1 MRSSERQF
9 NALTPEE
16 SGEQFTAETNVE
28 TTEAVE
34 NPRPISE
41 TETSVSYLGV
51 DLEKAT
57 VKGGAYVPKREQ
69 YEDFIND
76 TEVSLPLQRDLAV
89 AFLNGEPILVDGG
102 TSIGKTTTVRKMA
115 SELGYEVHYANLNG
129 ATDVED
135 LMGRYIPNPHKRGP
149 EDPEYIFADGKVTS
163 GLRQEKGKV
172 KVIILDEYNAAAPNI
187 LIRLHEVL
195 DAVERGGDVV
205 LSEDAS
211 EEVSVNKERTKIVA
225 LMNPPGKGYIGREP
239 IDPAQLRRWVYKK
252 APSELPESTFSHST
266 DVLFGGDNE
275 SQEVPKTDYL
285 KSRDTALTPEQL
297 QEIPGLQ
304 EILAKYKEFHKASK
318 ELLKNRKI
326 AEDQPQPFTYDDRM
340 EPRRVRDFILKFY
353 NGDINETFQQA
364 LQYYYANK
372 LETKVDKEKLSEII
386 RTVEYIPKVVESKRK
401 GLDDRFKEITWEGKT
416 IGYTETPFFNTEVGA
431 QFKEKDTGKTWTL
444 DGTWVRSELVG
455 MTPQISGVLKSG
467 EEFRVVGSEELKES
481 FEKASSP
488 ESSPGS
494 RIEKVEK
501 GETTQEKAKEIMGK
515 YFFGLEAMNNTFG
528 IARTMPEEFKK
539 VPYSEAELEQAK
551 KNGEM
556 LVFRYSMDAEPSTM
570 KDIYE
575 RLDKV
580 FKSGDGKVL
589 YDTDWYENEDL
600 FTKQPVREGWA
611 LVSKDVIEGST
622 SKNYID
628 QTATLRDYLKE
639 VDSLSADEL
648 AECTDDKLDQIRTLM
663 SGDWEAAAK
672 KLAEL
677 KINQNH
683 RRTPT
688 EALYDFAI
696 RFKNTPDNERMLE
709 NMYDWTNAR
718 ASDGDLVGF
727 GRTDSWG
734 ADLGRWHPRR
744 TDGGIGVVSVR

>member
-16 SGEQFTAETNVE
+16 SGEHVAAETNIE

-51 DLEKAT
+51 NLEKAT

-135 LMGRYIPNPHKRGP
+135 LMGRYIPNPHKRSE

-195 DAVERGGDVV
+195 DALERGGDVV

-285 KSRDTALTPEQL
+285 KSRDTALTPEEL
-297 QEIPGLQ
+297 QDIPGLP

-386 RTVEYIPKVVESKRK
+386 RTVEYVPKPAESKRK
-401 GLDDRFKEITWEGKT
+401 ALNEDLE
-416 IGYTETPFFNTEVGA
+416 
-431 QFKEKDTGKTWTL
+431 
-444 DGTWVRSELVG
+444 
-455 MTPQISGVLKSG
+455 
-467 EEFRVVGSEELKES
+467 ES
-481 FEKASSP
+481 FEKASSS
-488 ESSPGS
+488 EVSPTS

-501 GETTQEKAKEIMGK
+501 GETTIERGREIMGK
-515 YFFGLEAMNNTFG
+515 DFFGFDQVSAAFG
-528 IARTMPEEFKK
+528 KIEMRPEYTKI
-539 VPYSEAELEQAK
+539 PYSEAELERAK
-551 KNGEM
+551 AQGEM
-556 LVFRYSMDAEPSTM
+556 LVLRANTGSTKLPTM
-570 KDIYE
+570 EGINKIME
-575 RLDKV
+575 SRL
-580 FKSGDGKVL
+580 SGSEGKLL
-589 YDTDWYENEDL
+589 YDTDWYENED
-600 FTKQPVREGWA
+600 FFKKQEVREGWA
-611 LVSKDVIEGST
+611 LVSKDLIENST
-622 SKNYID
+622 SKDYIN
-628 QTATLRDYLKE
+628 QTAILRDHLISL
-639 VDSLSADEL
+639 DSLTEDEL
-648 AECTDDKLDQIRTLM
+648 SEVSNEKLNDIRKLM
-663 SGDWEAAAK
+663 DRDWEAASK
-672 KLAEL
+672 QLSEL

-683 RRTPT
+683 RRTAS
-688 EALYDFAI
+688 EALYDFVI
-696 RFKNTPDNERMLE
+696 RFKNTTDKDRMLE
-709 NMYDWTNAR
+709 SVYDWTNTR
-718 ASDGDLVGF
+718 ASGGELVLF
-727 GRTDSWG
+727 GG
-734 ADLGRWHPRR
+734 ADSGGANVGRGEP
-744 TDGGIGVVSVR
+744 DGSDSYLGVVSVR

>member
-1 MRSSERQF
+1 MGSPESKF
-9 NALTPEE
+9 HALTPEE
-16 SGEQFTAETNVE
+16 TGEGFAPDTDA
-28 TTEAVE
+28 EAVE
-34 NPRPISE
+34 AVESKKPIAEDE
-41 TETSVSYLGV
+41 TAISYLGV
-51 DLEKAT
+51 KLEKAP

-69 YEDFIND
+69 YEDYIND

-195 DAVERGGDVV
+195 DALERGGDVV

-275 SQEVPKTDYL
+275 SQKVAETDYL
-285 KSRDTALTPEQL
+285 KSRDTALTVEQL
-297 QEIPGLQ
+297 QEIPGIN
-304 EILAKYKEFHKASK
+304 EILAKYKEFHKTSK

-340 EPRRVRDFILKFY
+340 EPKRVRDFILKFY

-372 LETKVDKEKLSEII
+372 LETKLDKEKLSEII
-386 RTVEYIPKVVESKRK
+386 RTVEYKPKEVESKRK
-401 GLDDRFKEITWEGKT
+401 SLEEDAEG
-416 IGYTETPFFNTEVGA
+416 TEVDFQKILE
-431 QFKEKDTGKTWTL
+431 QF
-444 DGTWVRSELVG
+444 
-455 MTPQISGVLKSG
+455 
-467 EEFRVVGSEELKES
+467 EEPPR
-481 FEKASSP
+481 
-488 ESSPGS
+488 
-494 RIEKVEK
+494 REKVEK
-501 GETTQEKAKEIMGK
+501 GETTYEKAKEIMGK
-515 YFFGLEAMNNTFG
+515 DFLGLEAFNETFG
-528 IARTMPEEFKK
+528 LVRTLKEEFKT
-539 VPYSEAELEQAK
+539 VPYSDSELVEAK
-551 KNGEM
+551 RKGEM
-556 LVFRYSMDAEPSTM
+556 LVLRYSLKEVSSEMEEIYKRLETM
-570 KDIYE
+570 FDKD
-575 RLDKV
+575 K
-580 FKSGDGKVL
+580 DGEVL
-589 YDTDWYENEDL
+589 YDTDWYENED
-600 FTKQPVREGWA
+600 FFKKAPIREGWA
-611 LVSKDVIEGST
+611 LVSKDVIENST
-622 SKNYID
+622 SKDYIA
-628 QTATLRDYLKE
+628 QTAELRDYLAG
-639 VDSLSADEL
+639 VDSLTKDEKR
-648 AECTDDKLDQIRTLM
+648 EVTDEKLDEIRKVM
-663 SGDWEAAAK
+663 SSDWEKAAK
-672 KLAEL
+672 MLAGL

-683 RRTPT
+683 RRTPA
-688 EALYDFAI
+688 EALYDFAV
-696 RFKNTPDNERMLE
+696 RYKSTGERQLE
-709 NMYDWTNAR
+709 NMYDWTNTLSSSGR
-718 ASDGDLVGF
+718 LVHF
-727 GRTDSWG
+727 GKANAEG
-734 ADLGRWHPRR
+734 AGLGRWGPYRSN
-744 TDGGIGVVSVR
+744 GVIGVVSVR

>member
-16 SGEQFTAETNVE
+16 SGEQIAAETKPE
-28 TTEAVE
+28 ITEAVE

-51 DLEKAT
+51 NLEKAT

-89 AFLNGEPILVDGG
+89 AFLNGEPVLVDGG

-135 LMGRYIPNPHKRGP
+135 LMGRYIPNPHKRSE

-195 DAVERGGDVV
+195 DALERGGDVV

-211 EEVSVNKERTKIVA
+211 EEVSVNKERTKVVA

-285 KSRDTALTPEQL
+285 KSRETALTPEEL
-297 QEIPGLQ
+297 QDIPGLP

-372 LETKVDKEKLSEII
+372 LETKVDKDKLSEII
-386 RTVEYIPKVVESKRK
+386 RTVEYIPKAAESKRK
-401 GLDDRFKEITWEGKT
+401 GLDDRFKEIMWEGKE
-416 IGYTETPFFNTEVGA
+416 ISYTETPFLGREVGT
-431 QFKEKDTGKTWTL
+431 QYKEKNTDKAWTL
-444 DGTWVRSELVG
+444 DGTWVRSEMAG

-467 EEFRVVGSEELKES
+467 EEFRVVGSEELNQEFES
-481 FEKASSP
+481 VLSP
-488 ESSPGS
+488 ESSLTS

-501 GETTQEKAKEIMGK
+501 GETTYEKAKEIMGRD
-515 YFFGLEAMNNTFG
+515 FFGIEAYNKTFG
-528 IARTMPEEFKK
+528 ITRTLRAEFNK
-539 VPYSEAELEQAK
+539 VPYSDAELEQAK
-551 KNGEM
+551 AKGEM
-556 LVFRYSMDAEPSTM
+556 LVLRYSDMSM
-570 KDIYE
+570 KVLHE
-575 RLDKV
+575 GLEKV
-580 FKSGDGKVL
+580 FEDKDGKPL
-589 YDTDWYENEDL
+589 YDTDWYEDED
-600 FTKQPVREGWA
+600 FYKEQRMREGWA
-611 LVSKDVIEGST
+611 LVSKEVIENST
-622 SKNYID
+622 SKDYIS
-628 QTATLRDYLKE
+628 QTAELRDYLTG
-639 VDSLSADEL
+639 VDSLTEDEKK
-648 AECTDDKLDQIRTLM
+648 EVTDEKLDEIREVM
-663 SGDWEAAAK
+663 SKDWEKAAK
-672 KLAEL
+672 MLAGL

-696 RFKNTPDNERMLE
+696 RYKNTGERMLE
-709 NMYDWTNAR
+709 NMHDWTNTR
-718 ASDGDLVGF
+718 ASGGRLVNFGGAVSRGAGVDGDG
-727 GRTDSWG
+727 
-734 ADLGRWHPRR
+734 PRSSYYAL
-744 TDGGIGVVSVR
+744 GVVSVR